1 MMNEDVFNG
10 LVDMRMDELSK
21 EWKGDFKAL
30 VRELVYS
37 AGKDEQSNYKLWSLT
52 DILVG
57 QDCSSLSTRCRKS
70 KKKKGQK

>member
-1 MMNEDVFNG
+1 MMNEDAFNE
-10 LVDMRMDELSK
+10 LVDKRMDELSK

-57 QDCSSLSTRCRKS
+57 QDCSSLSTRYRKI
-70 KKKKGQK
+70 KKGQKR

>member
-1 MMNEDVFNG
+1 MMSEDAFNE
-10 LVDMRMDELSK
+10 LVDKRMDELSK

-52 DILVG
+52 DVLVG
-57 QDCSSLSTRCRKS
+57 QDCSSLPARYRKS

>member
-1 MMNEDVFNG
+1 MNEDVFNE
-10 LVDMRMDELSK
+10 LVDKRMDELSK

-30 VRELVYS
+30 VRELVYY

-57 QDCSSLSTRCRKS
+57 QDCSSLSTRYRKS
-70 KKKKGQK
+70 KKKKGQKT